1 MSAGSDPGV
10 GDTGMDRADLDPVI
24 HAPAR
29 LRIMVSLAALADG
42 DRLSF
47 PRLQQLLGLTAGN
60 LVTHLRRLE
69 EAGYV
74 ATTKSG
80 VDGAGRT
87 SVSLTNAGRAALD
100 RYRAT
105 LLRLLDHAGQGEE
118 RSL

>member
-1 MSAGSDPGV
+1 MPE
-10 GDTGMDRADLDPVI
+10 GDDLDPVI

-60 LVTHLRRLE
+60 LITHLRRLE
-69 EAGYV
+69 EVGYV
-74 ATTKSG
+74 ASTKSG
-80 VDGAGRT
+80 VDGTGRT
-87 SVSLTNAGRAALD
+87 SVHLTHTGRAALD

-105 LLRLLDHAGQGEE
+105 LLHLLDQAAGPEA
-118 RSL
+118 